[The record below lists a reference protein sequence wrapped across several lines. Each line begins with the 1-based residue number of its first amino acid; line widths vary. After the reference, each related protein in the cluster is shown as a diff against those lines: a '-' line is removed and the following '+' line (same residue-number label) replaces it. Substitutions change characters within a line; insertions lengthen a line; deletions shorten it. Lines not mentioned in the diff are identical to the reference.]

1 MTWLSIVQLII
12 LFIAVLYLGTCVGYF
27 IFHRF
32 FVLFPSRKLPVVPS
46 DFHLQYEEVFFRTSD
61 SVRLQGWLIKGEAP
75 KEWKDITFVLFPGN
89 KGTISDFLE
98 PMSHLAKTGFN
109 IFLFGYRGFGKSQK
123 KRPTEKGVYKDSEG
137 ACRYL
142 VKERGLSLEN
152 MVFLGQSLGCAMA
165 SFAVSRF
172 CPRAL
177 ILEGGFPSLVEV
189 AARAVK
195 WMPIRT
201 LTTSRF
207 ETRKLLENVGC
218 PVLIFHSRDDKAI
231 PLSDVDI
238 LFDGVS
244 TQKKKVI
251 VSGPHAKG
259 LEYDRVNVLKEIK
272 EFLRSIR

>member
-1 MTWLSIVQLII
+1 MTWLSIVQLAI
-12 LFIAVLYLGTCVGYF
+12 LLIVVLYLGTCVGYF

-61 SVRLQGWLIKGEAP
+61 TVRLQAWLIKGEAP

-89 KGTISDFLE
+89 KGTMSDFME
-98 PMSHLAKTGFN
+98 PMSHLAKAGFN

-152 MVFLGQSLGCAMA
+152 IVFLGQSLGCAMA
-165 SFAVSRF
+165 SFAASCF

-189 AARAVK
+189 VARAVK
-195 WMPIRT
+195 WMPLGM

-207 ETRKLLENVGC
+207 DTRKFLKKVGS
-218 PVLIFHSRDDKAI
+218 PVLILHSRDDKAI
-231 PLSDVDI
+231 PLSEADV
-238 LFDGVS
+238 LFNAVP

-259 LEYDRVNVLKEIK
+259 LEYDRANVLKEIK
-272 EFLRSIR
+272 QFLRSIT